1 MIPAEP
7 QQTRGAD
14 RARWRVLMWV
24 GVTVF
29 LALATLA
36 VVATIVGI
44 DKNYRFRANWKA
56 GALTQ
61 LTGLTLTNPEVA
73 RDFQSLKSEEALE
86 AKRWTSG
93 SVLLMKNGEY
103 LFYKFR
109 HGGNA
114 RYAMNPHLFLAR
126 GSNNRWYYST
136 YHFCMNMAGVGGD
149 APPDSISDFAKKY
162 SAREFDGTSDECLKR
177 TCQ

>member
-86 AKRWTSG
+86 VKRWTSG

-109 HGGNA
+109 HALYKLNLNSDTDYDTFYTYIKNDYIPINGT
-114 RYAMNPHLFLAR
+114 YL
-126 GSNNRWYYST
+126 SNIKQYLSNKIGRA
-136 YHFCMNMAGVGGD
+136 HV
-149 APPDSISDFAKKY
+149 
-162 SAREFDGTSDECLKR
+162 
-177 TCQ
+177 